1 MNPSILAIFGQPQLS
16 IDLSASNT
24 AYCNSVVIAAFGLD
38 DMIGLFAL
46 AFRLLTMV
54 LIILGGQYGSGKH
67 VWSLQMTGLK
77 MIFKVLYCYTFI
89 YGAATTATKL
99 SFVFSFARIFD
110 TGIPVR
116 YAGLKNYTRI
126 AVWVEAPWC
135 ALTQLW
141 SGVLFLESAHRFVT
155 FETNV
160 QNLVMAPVSIQH
172 YFPSSQVSSTF
183 LTTLSYYSF
192 QFRAC

>member
-1 MNPSILAIFGQPQLS
+1 
-16 IDLSASNT
+16 
-24 AYCNSVVIAAFGLD
+24 
-38 DMIGLFAL
+38 MIGLFAL
-46 AFRLLTMV
+46 AFQLLTMV
-54 LIILGGQYGSGKH
+54 LIILGGRYGSGKH
-67 VWSLQMTGLK
+67 VWSLRMTGLK

-126 AVWVEAPWC
+126 AVWVEASWC

-155 FETNV
+155 SETNI
-160 QNLVMAPVSIQH
+160 QNLVMAPISIQH

-183 LTTLSYYSF
+183 LTTSSYYSF